1 MAAGA
6 TVDNIII
13 ERFHGKIPDREEYQR
28 LKTQFLKPGDTL
40 VIYDLEALGGKR
52 SAKNELEYYKAHNIH
67 VKIVDIPTTAID
79 YHGSGQRPGSAF
91 CGFVLSRG
99 Q

>member
-79 YHGSGQRPGSAF
+79 YLDNPEISNMILDTIIST
-91 CGFVLSRG
+91 LD
-99 Q
+99 